1 MFYGLSK
8 VLKQLLPKQLF
19 YRGLLIVAL
28 PIVILQITI
37 SVVFF
42 DSLWIKTNKGMTRAL
57 VGEIKTFIDLYT
69 SDGVDKSFIENT
81 FEQYSQIDVIY
92 FNEKEFS
99 DLMNEKWYSP
109 IDRSL
114 RRELKSKNLNYW
126 FDTSRFK
133 NTVNLKIQVQS
144 GYFDFF
150 IPRDRLTSTSVRI
163 FALWITLPAIL
174 IVAIAIIFLK
184 NQTRPIK
191 KLAEVSKKF
200 GRGEDIEEFVPSG
213 ASEIRQA
220 GFEFEKMRK
229 RILRHLNQR
238 SEMLS
243 GISHDLRTPLTRM
256 KLQISLMKDEKAK
269 SELETDVNEM
279 TSMLDSYVSF
289 VKTESPEPIE
299 TIIINELIGDIV
311 KTVEKN
317 GIELTIKEKN
327 TIQTSGRQI
336 QLKRAFNN
344 IIDNSQR
351 YAKKIEIILYTN
363 EKDCVIEFN
372 DDGEGIP
379 KNKYEDVFK
388 PFFTLDP
395 SRNKLKGESGLG
407 LTITRDIIRSHG
419 GDVKLSESNLGGLQ
433 LKVLLPL

>member
-1 MFYGLSK
+1 MSNLEEG
-8 VLKQLLPKQLF
+8 VLIYIQ
-19 YRGLLIVAL
+19 IEED
-28 PIVILQITI
+28 IL
-37 SVVFF
+37 
-42 DSLWIKTNKGMTRAL
+42 
-57 VGEIKTFIDLYT
+57 EIN
-69 SDGVDKSFIENT
+69 VDK
-81 FEQYSQIDVIY
+81 
-92 FNEKEFS
+92 
-99 DLMNEKWYSP
+99 
-109 IDRSL
+109 
-114 RRELKSKNLNYW
+114 
-126 FDTSRFK
+126 
-133 NTVNLKIQVQS
+133 
-144 GYFDFF
+144 
-150 IPRDRLTSTSVRI
+150 DRLYSESAFVFLLWMI
-163 FALWITLPAIL
+163 FASIIL
-174 IVAIAIIFLK
+174 FFMSYFLMSRQLRPLKRLAII
-184 NQTRPIK
+184 
-191 KLAEVSKKF
+191 AETF
-200 GRGEDIEEFVPSG
+200 GRGLDAPDIKTAG
-213 ASEIRQA
+213 AYEIRQTA
-220 GFEFEKMRK
+220 NAFNQMRTRIK
-229 RILRHLNQR
+229 RFLKQR
-238 SEMLS
+238 TEMLA
-243 GISHDLRTPLTRM
+243 GVSHDLRTPLTRM

-269 SELETDVNEM
+269 SELEVDVNEM

-299 TIIINELIGDIV
+299 TIIINELIGDII

-317 GIELTIKEKN
+317 GVELTIKEKN

-379 KNKYEDVFK
+379 RDKYEDVFK

-419 GDVKLSESNLGGLQ
+419 GDVKLSDSNLGGLQ

>member
-1 MFYGLSK
+1 MIKKIIPSTLIGRSIIIIFVPIIIIVLLTSFVFYQTSWSIISK
-8 VLKQLLPKQLF
+8 RLTESVAADINVLVKLINNDLTDNAVNIANQDFKMKINIINDKQLLASKFSLNSGILSNRLNQSLSNLKKKF
-19 YRGLLIVAL
+19 DYDLSNLEEGVLIYVQ
-28 PIVILQITI
+28 IDNDIL
-37 SVVFF
+37 
-42 DSLWIKTNKGMTRAL
+42 
-57 VGEIKTFIDLYT
+57 EIN
-69 SDGVDKSFIENT
+69 VDK
-81 FEQYSQIDVIY
+81 
-92 FNEKEFS
+92 
-99 DLMNEKWYSP
+99 
-109 IDRSL
+109 
-114 RRELKSKNLNYW
+114 
-126 FDTSRFK
+126 
-133 NTVNLKIQVQS
+133 
-144 GYFDFF
+144 
-150 IPRDRLTSTSVRI
+150 DRLYSESAFVFLLWMI
-163 FALWITLPAIL
+163 FASIIL
-174 IVAIAIIFLK
+174 FFMSYFLMSRQLRPLKRLAII
-184 NQTRPIK
+184 
-191 KLAEVSKKF
+191 AETF
-200 GRGEDIEEFVPSG
+200 GRGLDAPDIKTAG
-213 ASEIRQA
+213 AYEIRQTA
-220 GFEFEKMRK
+220 NAFNQMRTRIK
-229 RILRHLNQR
+229 RFLKQR
-238 SEMLS
+238 TEMLA
-243 GISHDLRTPLTRM
+243 GVSHDLRTPLTRM

-269 SELETDVNEM
+269 SELEVDINEM

-299 TIIINELIGDIV
+299 TIIINELIGDII

-317 GIELTIKEKN
+317 GVELTIIEKN

-379 KNKYEDVFK
+379 RDKYEDVFK

-419 GDVKLSESNLGGLQ
+419 GDVKLSDSNLGGLQ